1 MPDRPDR
8 PIILTPD
15 QRLRVFVSSTLQE
28 LADERRAARQAI
40 ARLRLA
46 PVMFEL
52 GARPH
57 PPRELYRAYL
67 DQSDIFVGIYWQ
79 KYGWVAPGETI
90 SGLEDEYRLS
100 GGRPK
105 LIYVKTPAP
114 EREPRLA
121 ELLDGIRGGDT
132 ASYKPFTAATELQD
146 LIENDLALLLTER
159 FEATQTPGVQA
170 TAAPR
175 ASLPVPPTRL
185 VDRGRERELINDLL
199 LRPDVGLVTLT
210 GPGGCGK
217 TRLGLQAAFDIQARF
232 EDGAFFVPLA
242 SLSDPGLVV
251 PTIAKALEI
260 REASGGRPLLDILK
274 DYLSDRHLL
283 LLLDNFEQVVSAAP
297 LVVELLEACT
307 SLKVLV
313 TSRMP
318 LRVRGEKECQVFPLA
333 LPERR
338 RAPDAESLS
347 QYAAIELFIQRA
359 QDVKPGFQVTNET
372 APAVAEICY
381 QLDGLPLAIE
391 LAAARIKILSPQA
404 LLARLENRLDVLRGG
419 PRDLPVRQQTLR
431 DAIGWSYDLLSQNAQ
446 ALFRRLAAFVGGW
459 TLEAA
464 EAVCNADG
472 DLDVDVLDEVEAL
485 VDNNLLVS
493 SETEGELRFG
503 MLGTIRDYAR
513 ERLAASGEEAAVR
526 RHHAGYYLGLAM
538 TIEPQTRTAERVRW
552 LDRLEAEH
560 DNLRAALAW
569 SQSPSG
575 DIETGLQLA
584 ILLIWFWQARGYLSE
599 GCQWLESLLA
609 HPAAMPRTPYRA
621 WLLFAAGGLAWSQGN
636 LAHSRVR
643 LEESVSIG
651 REAGDL
657 RCVAY
662 AQSLLGLGQTNRGDP
677 AAARPLHSE
686 SVALFRE
693 AGDKWGEAMALNFF
707 SDTMLA
713 LGDLAAARSL
723 AEASLALW
731 RETQDPWGIA
741 QPTLA
746 LAAMDLTTGQYD
758 AARPRYE
765 ESVRLFQ
772 SVGDRWTLSWAL
784 SGLGQYLLSQG
795 DAQQARVK
803 FEQSLRLCRA
813 ADNPTGLIMCL
824 AGLARVGAGQW
835 QDGPAKS
842 PQRLVEL
849 RRAARLLGAADAL
862 RERIGTVMWR
872 ASASVVEQNTA
883 EVRALLDEAS
893 FAEAWAEG
901 RAMTLEQA
909 VAQALEGAEHV

>member
-1 MPDRPDR
+1 MPDRPV
-8 PIILTPD
+8 ILTPD

-79 KYGWVAPGETI
+79 KYGWVAPGETM
-90 SGLEDEYRLS
+90 SGLEDEYRLA
-100 GGRPK
+100 GERPK
-105 LIYVKTPAP
+105 LIYVKIPAP

-121 ELLDGIRGGDT
+121 ELLNGIRGDDT
-132 ASYKPFTAATELQD
+132 ASYKPFATAAELQD

-159 FEATQTPGVQA
+159 FEATQPPGVQA

-175 ASLPVPPTRL
+175 ASLPLPPTRL
-185 VDRGRERELINDLL
+185 IDRGRERELIAGLL

-217 TRLGLQAAFDIQARF
+217 TRLGLQAAFDIQDRF
-232 EDGAFFVPLA
+232 EDGACFAPLA
-242 SLSDPGLVV
+242 SLSDPSLVV
-251 PTIAKALEI
+251 SSIAKVLEI

-274 DYLSDRHLL
+274 DYLRDRRLL

-297 LVVELLEACT
+297 LVVELLEACPR
-307 SLKVLV
+307 LKVLV
-313 TSRMP
+313 TSRTP
-318 LRVRGEKECQVFPLA
+318 LRVRGEKECQVLPLA
-333 LPERR
+333 LPERQ
-338 RAPDAESLS
+338 RALDAESLS
-347 QYAAIELFIQRA
+347 QYAAVELFIQRA

-381 QLDGLPLAIE
+381 QLDGLPLALE
-391 LAAARIKILSPQA
+391 LAAARVKILSPQA
-404 LLARLENRLDVLRGG
+404 LLARLENRLDMLRGG
-419 PRDLPVRQQTLR
+419 PRDLPARQQTLR
-431 DAIGWSYDLLSQNAQ
+431 DAIGWSYDLLSQHAQ
-446 ALFRRLAAFVGGW
+446 TLFRRLAAFVGGW

-472 DLDVDVLDEVEAL
+472 DLDVDVLDEIEAL

-493 SETEGELRFG
+493 SEAGGELRFG

-513 ERLAASGEEAAVR
+513 ERLAASGEEAVVR
-526 RHHAGYYLGLAM
+526 RHHARYYLDLTM
-538 TIEPQTRTAERVRW
+538 TIEPQSRTAERVRW
-552 LDRLEAEH
+552 LDRLEVEH

-569 SQSPSG
+569 SQSPGG
-575 DIETGLQLA
+575 DVETGFQLA
-584 ILLIWFWQARGYLSE
+584 ILLGWFWQARGYLSE
-599 GCQWLESLLA
+599 GSQWLESLLA
-609 HPAAMPRTPYRA
+609 QPAAIPRTPFRA
-621 WLLFAAGGLAWSQGN
+621 WLLFMAGGLAWSRGN
-636 LAHSRVR
+636 LAHSRLR

-662 AQSLLGLGQTNRGDP
+662 ALSLLGLGQTNRGDP
-677 AAARPLHSE
+677 QAARPLHSE
-686 SVALFRE
+686 SVTLFRE
-693 AGDKWGEAMALNFF
+693 TGDKWGEALALNFF
-707 SDTMLA
+707 ADTMLA
-713 LGDLAAARSL
+713 LGDPAAARSL
-723 AEASLALW
+723 AKASLALW

-741 QPTLA
+741 QPTLL
-746 LAAMDLTTGQYD
+746 LAALDLTAGQPE

-772 SVGDRWTLSWAL
+772 SVGDRWGLSWAL
-784 SGLGQYLLSQG
+784 SGLGQNHLSLG
-795 DAQQARVK
+795 DAQQAK
-803 FEQSLRLCRA
+803 AMFEQSLRLCRA
-813 ADNPTGLIMCL
+813 VDNPAGMIMCL
-824 AGLARVGAGQW
+824 AGLARVGAGQRLNG
-835 QDGPAKS
+835 QAES

-849 RRAARLLGAADAL
+849 RRAVRLLGAADAL
-862 RERIGTVMWR
+862 RERIGSAMWR
-872 ASASVVEQNTA
+872 ASTTVIEQNTA
-883 EVRALLDEAS
+883 EVRALLDES
-893 FAEAWAEG
+893 TFAAAWAEG
-901 RAMTLEQA
+901 RALTPEQA
-909 VAQALEGAEHV
+909 IAQALESSEHV